1 MIDLNRMP
9 TYNQPLTIKGETH
22 RTWYGFFS
30 GLATGKPTGIV
41 AAVTL
46 NQSPFTYTAP
56 SGGSLIVNG
65 GSTTQIQ
72 FSRDGAALFVTGQTA
87 GMFPMAL
94 GDQIVITYS
103 MAPPT
108 VNFVPR

>member
-9 TYNQPLTIKGETH
+9 TYTLPLSEKGQTH
-22 RTWYGFFS
+22 RTWYSFFS

-41 AAVTL
+41 SAVML
-46 NQSPFTYTAP
+46 NGSPFTFTAP
-56 SGGSLIVNG
+56 SGGTLIVNG

-72 FSRDGAALFVTGQTA
+72 YSRDGAAYFVTGQTA
-87 GMFPMAL
+87 GMFPVSL
-94 GDQIVITYS
+94 GDKIEITYS